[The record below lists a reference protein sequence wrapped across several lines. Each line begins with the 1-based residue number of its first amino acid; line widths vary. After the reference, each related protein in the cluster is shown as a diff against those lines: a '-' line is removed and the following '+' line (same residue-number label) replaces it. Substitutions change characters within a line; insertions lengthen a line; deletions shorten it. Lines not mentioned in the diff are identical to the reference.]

1 MTTLLAAALGLLAL
15 AAVTDYV
22 VPLRPWAIWLPFTL
36 CGTASAALAVVGAA
50 ALAGHPAH
58 LSLDGWVGFG
68 SAALT
73 TDRLSALFLLLAF
86 AVATP
91 VCAVVAD
98 WAATRGQLPSRG
110 LGAATALLLGSV
122 ALIFTADHVFVFLFG
137 WEALTLAFYL
147 ITAYRRRPD
156 TVNPS
161 ILTLIFGKASG
172 QLAMLGL
179 LFAAAHA
186 GTLKLAGL
194 AAMPAGTVHAWAYVL
209 LIAGF
214 GIKVGLVPGQVWMPG
229 GYAAAPGP
237 VRALLAG
244 AAVNVGFYGL
254 WRTAAL
260 LGAPPAW
267 LPVLLLLIGGL
278 TALGGI
284 AHATVGER
292 LNRVIAYSSVENA
305 GLIMVGYAIALIGL
319 ETHQPPLTAVGLLAA
334 SLQMVA
340 HAIAKSA
347 LFSAAGVISSAYG
360 VDEMETVR
368 GVARRMPYSAT
379 ALAIGSL
386 TLAGLP
392 PTIGFVSEWF
402 LLEAIAQQFR
412 LGALPSQLAMA
423 IAGALVALTAGFAG
437 VAFARVV
444 AFTVLGHPGPAPL
457 LRPPREAGILGRAGL
472 LLLAAACLAVAVV
485 TPLEIR
491 LLAAGLAPVVP
502 PEATLGALKSAW
514 VLQPVYPDFSILS
527 PSWLW
532 IMMPVLF
539 ASAVLALFLL
549 SGRGMT
555 RVRRVPPWRSATA
568 GVEGADQY
576 TPFGYS
582 HPTRK
587 ILAALLLTRNELRE
601 VETST
606 GGQSGDE
613 VRGAA
618 GTHLGYTTD
627 VIEIVEEY
635 LYRPLR
641 RPALLVSRLA
651 KRLQSGRLDAYL
663 AYMLVALIAVLAVV
677 AAMT

>member
-1 MTTLLAAALGLLAL
+1 MTGLLAAALVVLTL
-15 AAVTDYV
+15 AAAADV
-22 VPLRPWAIWLPFTL
+22 VPPLRTRAAWLPFGL
-36 CGTASAALAVVGAA
+36 CGLASVALAVVGAA
-50 ALAGHPAH
+50 GLADHPAR
-58 LSLDGWVGFG
+58 LGLDGWVGFG
-68 SAALT
+68 PAALR

-86 AVATP
+86 AVAAP

-98 WAATRGQLPSRG
+98 WAARRGQVPTRG
-110 LGAATALLLGSV
+110 LGAPSALLLASV
-122 ALIFTADHVFVFLFG
+122 ALIITADHVFVFLFG
-137 WEALTLAFYL
+137 WETLTPAFYL
-147 ITAYRRRPD
+147 VTAYRRRPD
-156 TVNPS
+156 TVTPS
-161 ILTLIFGKASG
+161 LLTLVFGKASG

-179 LFAAAHA
+179 LLAAAHA
-186 GTLKLAGL
+186 DTFTLAGL
-194 AAMPAGTVHAWAYVL
+194 AAMPRDAAHAAAYVL
-209 LIAGF
+209 LVAGF
-214 GIKVGLVPGQVWMPG
+214 AIKVGLVPGQVWMPA
-229 GYAAAPGP
+229 GYTAAPGP

-260 LGAPPAW
+260 LGPPPDW
-267 LPVLLLLIGGL
+267 LPVVLLVVGGM

-284 AHATVGER
+284 AHAAVGER
-292 LNRVIAYSSVENA
+292 LNRIIAYSSIENA
-305 GLIMVGYAIALIGL
+305 GLIIVGYAIALIGFDL
-319 ETHQPPLTAVGLLAA
+319 RQPVLTAVGLLAA

-347 LFSAAGVISSAYG
+347 LFSAAGVIASAHG
-360 VDEMETVR
+360 SDDMETLR
-368 GVARRMPYSAT
+368 GVARRMPYSGT
-379 ALAIGSL
+379 ALAVGSL

-412 LGALPSQLAMA
+412 VDALPRQIALAV
-423 IAGALVALTAGFAG
+423 AGALVALTAGFAG
-437 VAFARVV
+437 VAFVRVIG
-444 AFTVLGHPGPAPL
+444 FTVLGHTS
-457 LRPPREAGILGRAGL
+457 PPPFERQPRDAGFAGRAGL
-472 LLLAAACLAVAVV
+472 LLLAAGCLGVAAV

-491 LLAAGLAPVVP
+491 GLAAGLAPVVP
-502 PEATLGALKSAW
+502 AATTLGALKSPW

-539 ASAVLALFLL
+539 LAAILAVLLL
-549 SGRGMT
+549 SRGGMT
-555 RVRRVPPWRSATA
+555 RVRRVPAWRSATA

-587 ILAALLLTRNELRE
+587 VLAALLLTRNELRE

-606 GGQSGDE
+606 GGQVGDE
-613 VRGAA
+613 ARGAA

-627 VIEIVEEY
+627 VIEVVEQY
-635 LYRPLR
+635 LYQPLR
-641 RPALLVSRLA
+641 RPALLASRLA

-663 AYMLVALIAVLAVV
+663 AYMLIALVAVLAVV
-677 AAMT
+677 AATT